1 MTWGEPVIVALY
13 ALPLLLAMGTDLMFA
28 RIPWVVVAAFAAG
41 LPVAALLGQAPAA
54 WLGHGEALGLGA
66 AAAALLILARAM
78 NRRTAVLAALV
89 AGWQGMDQILSFAM
103 LAGILGA
110 LLAFGVFGTRLVLP
124 PLFRVMGQGEAP
136 LPRLFAPGAPVPY
149 AMAVGL
155 AGLLMT
161 PRLPFLAVPDGA
173 F

>member
-28 RIPWVVVAAFAAG
+28 RIPWAVVAGLAAG
-41 LPVAALLGQAPAA
+41 LPVAALLAPAPVA
-54 WLGHGEALGLGA
+54 WVDHGQGLGLGA
-66 AAAALLILARAM
+66 GAAGLLILARAM
-78 NRRTAVLAALV
+78 DRRTAVLAALV
-89 AGWQGMDQILSFAM
+89 AGWQGMDQLLSFAL

-161 PRLPFLAVPDGA
+161 PRLPFLAVPGGGL
-173 F
+173 

>member
-1 MTWGEPVIVALY
+1 MMWGEPVIVALY

-28 RIPWVVVAAFAAG
+28 RIPWAVVAALAAG
-41 LPVAALLGQAPAA
+41 VPVAAVLAPAG
-54 WLGHGEALGLGA
+54 WLAGWGSHGAALGLGA
-66 AAAALLILARAM
+66 AAAGLLILAGAM
-78 NRRTAVLAALV
+78 NRQTATLAAVV
-89 AGWQGMDQILSFAM
+89 AGWLGMEQVLPFAM
-103 LAGILGA
+103 LAGILGV

-155 AGLLMT
+155 AALLMA
-161 PRLPFLAVPDGA
+161 PRLPFLAQG
-173 F
+173 